1 MKETPYGRPAR
12 PHVQKKFAMIPFVRR
27 TALILAVFC
36 FPFLCRVSHASK
48 PLAPGEVWKIAEEAI
63 IYGYPLI
70 ANYTIMNE
78 SFRDRRASGGDVP
91 LNRIENVARV
101 FTPEDTRV
109 VTPNSDTPYSFFC
122 ADLRAEPVVFS
133 VPDVEP
139 GRYFSVQLVDWYTFN
154 FGYVGTRTTGNRAG
168 NFLIVG
174 PYWDGD
180 VPEGISKVFRSET
193 EFALAIF
200 RTQLFHPDDLENVK
214 AVQSG
219 YRVQTLSEFLNEPP
233 PPPAP
238 RIQWPTITK
247 ELARNNPFHYLSFV
261 LQFCPPV
268 GPAEV
273 EKPLRERFARIGIE
287 AGKPFSMDHLT
298 PLQKVELLAGL
309 KSGMQKIEEQ
319 VEKFGRHENGWR
331 VATSG
336 IGDRSVY
343 NGNWLFRAAVAKVGI
358 YANDPEEAVYPLL
371 LKATNGELPDCSK
384 HAYTLTFPPGALPP
398 VKAFWSVTMYDARTQ
413 LLVRNPIDR
422 YLINTSMLPNMKY
435 NADGSLSLYLQKDSP
450 GPEKESNWLPAPDG
464 PIYVVM
470 RLYLPRDEVL
480 SGKWA
485 PPAVVPVEPRS
496 LSASGK

>member
-1 MKETPYGRPAR
+1 ML
-12 PHVQKKFAMIPFVRR
+12 HFVR
-27 TALILAVFC
+27 LAVLFIAVLSL
-36 FPFLCRVSHASK
+36 PCRETRASK

-70 ANYTIMNE
+70 ANYTVMNE
-78 SFRDRRASGGDVP
+78 SFRDRAAAGGDVP
-91 LNRIENVARV
+91 VNKIENVARL

-139 GRYFSVQLVDWYTFN
+139 GRYFSVQLIDWYTFN

-174 PYWDGD
+174 PYWDGE

-214 AVQSG
+214 KVQSG
-219 YRVQTLSEFLNEPP
+219 YSVQTLSSYLNEPA

-238 RIQWPTITK
+238 KIKWPTINK
-247 ELARNNPFHYLSFV
+247 EMARANPLHYLSFL

-287 AGKPFSMDHLT
+287 PGKPFSIDRFT
-298 PLQKVELLAGL
+298 PLQQIELLAGL
-309 KSGMQKIEEQ
+309 KSGMTKIEEQ
-319 VEKFGRHENGWR
+319 VEHFGRRENGWR

-358 YANDPEEAVYPLL
+358 YANDPQETVYPLL
-371 LKATNGELPDCSK
+371 LTASNGELPDCSAN
-384 HAYTLTFPPGALPP
+384 AYTLTFPAGELPP
-398 VKAFWSVTMYDARTQ
+398 VDAFWSVTMYDARTQ
-413 LLVRNPIDR
+413 LLVKNPIQR
-422 YLINTSMLPNMKY
+422 YLINAAMLPNLKRDE
-435 NADGSLSLYLQKDSP
+435 DGALTLCLQKDSP
-450 GPEKESNWLPAPDG
+450 GPDMEANWLPAPDG

-470 RLYLPRDEVL
+470 RLYLPGEEVL
-480 SGKWA
+480 SGNWA
-485 PPAVVPVEPRS
+485 PPAVVPVDPRS
-496 LSASGK
+496 LSDAEN